1 MINENTSDCEHI
13 TSQTVQGEIAWT
25 TSSEAS
31 ETTKGF
37 DPLKGLAVIA
47 YFER

>member
-1 MINENTSDCEHI
+1 MGDVGEGRDEFLVEVAKPKDCMDL
-13 TSQTVQGEIAWT
+13 TL
-25 TSSEAS
+25 AS

>member
-1 MINENTSDCEHI
+1 MSALLSDL
-13 TSQTVQGEIAWT
+13 VKVGVG
-25 TSSEAS
+25 

-37 DPLKGLAVIA
+37 NPLKGLAVIA

>member
-1 MINENTSDCEHI
+1 MALEYHSWMVVG
-13 TSQTVQGEIAWT
+13 TVSMDI
-25 TSSEAS
+25 